1 MFQVFRATLSID
13 IIKVQGCGLT
23 GGVVI
28 LLYPIPSCGLSI
40 EYTTTINIYHHAVM
54 NLCQLV
60 KMLFTSY
67 LYKDKGMVYLL
78 LYFHRTTTVT

>member
-28 LLYPIPSCGLSI
+28 LLCPIPSCGLST

-54 NLCQLV
+54 NLCLLV